1 MTDCIKSCH
10 IEVISLRNCLTS
22 LNTSNS
28 PSSSSPSTTVEVKV
42 EGNKCMEELVR
53 WKECCED
60 KKTKDAMKGK
70 EGGELKGGRFIPTI
84 ETIGEPHVKT

>member
-1 MTDCIKSCH
+1 
-10 IEVISLRNCLTS
+10 
-22 LNTSNS
+22 
-28 PSSSSPSTTVEVKV
+28 
-42 EGNKCMEELVR
+42 MEELVR